1 MCGEEFGDGVLVSG
15 EPQGPRIKS
24 TKCALQIEAQMLENS
39 GEMQEIQREASEWKR
54 KMAETQVPVSHHCQ
68 MVLTEFEKVQ
78 MATVWF

>member
-39 GEMQEIQREASEWKR
+39 GEMQEIQREASE
-54 KMAETQVPVSHHCQ
+54 
-68 MVLTEFEKVQ
+68 
-78 MATVWF
+78 